1 MLRPALLPELWLQL
15 CRRRKLGCGQLVQEA
30 AGQRRGAGVSRA
42 QTDTTA
48 GEELLEQLWIASEGG
63 TSVTLESLAREI
75 HGTPQTSWQEVIDGL
90 SDRGLVRRDGS
101 TLELTS
107 RGKQQ
112 AQQIVRRHRLAE
124 VLFHQV
130 LELPMDETEQTACR
144 LEHVLSPAATE
155 AVCSFLGH
163 PPACP
168 HGLPIPPGDCCR
180 KLVTKV
186 RPLLERLSE
195 LSAGKQATVILVSTV
210 AREGLEQLTDL
221 GIYPGVTV
229 SVRQHRPALVVDV
242 NHTTLAIDTE
252 IARRIF
258 VRPG

>member
-1 MLRPALLPELWLQL
+1 M
-15 CRRRKLGCGQLVQEA
+15 
-30 AGQRRGAGVSRA
+30 
-42 QTDTTA
+42 
-48 GEELLEQLWIASEGG
+48 
-63 TSVTLESLAREI
+63 
-75 HGTPQTSWQEVIDGL
+75 PQTSWDEVIADL
-90 SDRGLVRRDGS
+90 SESGLVRRNGS
-101 TLELTS
+101 TIELTS
-107 RGKQQ
+107 KGNRR

-144 LEHVLSPAATE
+144 LEHVLSAAATE

-163 PPACP
+163 PPQCP

-186 RPLLERLSE
+186 PPLLGRLSD
-195 LSAGKQATVILVSTV
+195 LSAGRQATVILVAPV
-210 AREGLEQLTDL
+210 EKEGLEQLTDL

-229 SVRQHRPALVVDV
+229 SIRQHRPALVVEVD
-242 NHTTLAIDTE
+242 HTTLAIDTE

-258 VRPG
+258 VRPT